1 MAGEWKERIEIN
13 AEIMGG
19 KPVVLG
25 TRVAVEVIIGGL
37 AGGMSTE
44 DLCREYRIS
53 PDDVKAALAYAA
65 EVLSEEHLIA
75 LPR

>member
-1 MAGEWKERIEIN
+1 MAAEWNERIEIN
-13 AEIMGG
+13 PEILGG
-19 KPVVLG
+19 KPVVKR
-25 TRVAVEVIIGGL
+25 TRVPVEVIIGGL

-44 DLCREYRIS
+44 DICREYRIT
-53 PDDVKAALAYAA
+53 PEDIKAALTYAA